1 MSKSNRLSIR
11 RRRLLPIQLAFAAAI
26 ILVYE
31 IGITSCIP
39 IVPALPT
46 KPPGRLGNPTPS
58 SSRTIIEQSLPLHE
72 IWRKSSTW
80 GGLGVSA
87 RTSSFRALAA
97 TPKIVYV
104 ANFSSILKLWQVI
117 ALDPKTGTKLWET
130 EPFEHVMALAV
141 GPNSLFIASGSGIKA
156 YDSTSGGL
164 EWISNQPP
172 PDHEGYAIFFEESQL
187 KFFITKGDRRK
198 FSTIDPE
205 SGLVGEFQEL
215 EDIVAIDSQYRYFR
229 NGRQF
234 WVEEITTNKVKWVIP
249 IRDKAPNWPIRS
261 GDLLV
266 IPTTA
271 SSVGWHSVVVVDR
284 DTGQKIWECID
295 CYASDVAVDGDTL
308 YAILRDGSLAAY
320 GIRAGQVIGTIS
332 FAGGDKID
340 PNVKQYALAAADGAV
355 FLYFDD
361 SQELIALGP

>member
-1 MSKSNRLSIR
+1 MRKSDRLVVRPSI
-11 RRRLLPIQLAFAAAI
+11 LLPIRLTFVIAVISGYAI
-26 ILVYE
+26 A
-31 IGITSCIP
+31 ITSC
-39 IVPALPT
+39 VSAPT
-46 KPPGRLGNPTPS
+46 SPLKSPERISIPTPS
-58 SSRTIIEQSLPLHE
+58 PRRMIIEQSLPLRE
-72 IWRKSSTW
+72 IWRQSSIW
-80 GGLGVSA
+80 SGLGAS
-87 RTSSFRALAA
+87 TSSFQALVA
-97 TPKIVYV
+97 TPEMVYV
-104 ANFSSILKLWQVI
+104 VDVSSTRRVI
-117 ALDPKTGTKLWET
+117 ALDAKTGTKLWELK
-130 EPFEHVMALAV
+130 PLRSVHSLAV
-141 GPNSLFIASGSGIKA
+141 GPNSLYVASGSGIHA
-156 YDSTSGGL
+156 YDSRSSQL
-164 EWISNQPP
+164 KWISNQPP
-172 PDHEGYAIFFEESQL
+172 PDHEGYNIFFDESQL
-187 KFFITKGDRRK
+187 KFFITKGGRRK

-215 EDIVAIDSQYRYFR
+215 EDIVAIDSQFRYKR

-271 SSVGWHSVVVVDR
+271 SSAGWHSVMVVDR

-295 CYASDVAVDGDTL
+295 CYASDVAVAGDTL

-332 FAGGDKID
+332 FAGGDEID
-340 PNVKQYALAAADGAV
+340 PNVKQYTLAAVNGAV